1 MNNNRDFTFQFLSS
15 KSAKEIFPILLD
27 VKSWWKG
34 FYGENIQGESNEV
47 GDEFTFFAGDGVHI
61 SKQKLIEKRPN
72 KKLAWQV
79 IESNLSFLND
89 KKEWDDT
96 IISFSLEDVEKGT
109 KVKFT
114 HQGLM
119 PEIEC
124 YEDCSLAWT
133 NYLKNLEINLK

>member
-1 MNNNRDFTFQFLSS
+1 MENNRDFTFQFLT
-15 KSAKEIFPILLD
+15 AKNAEEIYPMLLD

-61 SKQKLIEKRPN
+61 SKQKLIEKLPN
-72 KKLAWQV
+72 ERLAWQV

-96 IISFSLEDVEKGT
+96 IISFSLEEMENGT

-124 YEDCSLAWT
+124 YENCSLAWT

>member
-1 MNNNRDFTFQFLSS
+1 M
-15 KSAKEIFPILLD
+15 LLD

>member
-1 MNNNRDFTFQFLSS
+1 MDKNRGFTFQFLSS

-34 FYGENIQGESNEV
+34 FYGENIQGESTEV
-47 GDEFTFFAGDGVHI
+47 GDEFTFFAGEGVHI
-61 SKQKLIEKRPN
+61 SKQKLIEKFPN
-72 KKLAWQV
+72 ERLAWQV

-96 IISFSLEDVEKGT
+96 IISFSLEEMENGT
-109 KVKFT
+109 QVKFT
-114 HQGLM
+114 HKGLM

-124 YEDCSLAWT
+124 YENCSVAWN
-133 NYLKNLEINLK
+133 NYLTNLEFRLE

>member
-15 KSAKEIFPILLD
+15 KSAKEIFPMLLY

>member
-1 MNNNRDFTFQFLSS
+1 MENNRDFTFQFLT
-15 KSAKEIFPILLD
+15 AKNAEEIYPMLLD

-61 SKQKLIEKRPN
+61 SKQKLIEKLPN
-72 KKLAWQV
+72 ERLAWQV

-96 IISFSLEDVEKGT
+96 IISFSLEEMENGT

-124 YEDCSLAWT
+124 YENCSVAWT
-133 NYLKNLEINLK
+133 NYLRNLEINLK

>member
-15 KSAKEIFPILLD
+15 KSAKEIFPMLLD

-96 IISFSLEDVEKGT
+96 IISFSLEDVEKE
-109 KVKFT
+109 KK
-114 HQGLM
+114 
-119 PEIEC
+119 
-124 YEDCSLAWT
+124 
-133 NYLKNLEINLK
+133 LK

>member
-15 KSAKEIFPILLD
+15 KSAKEIFPMLLD

-34 FYGENIQGESNEV
+34 FYGGNIQGESDEV
-47 GDEFTFFAGDGVHI
+47 GDDVTFFAGDGVHI

>member
-1 MNNNRDFTFQFLSS
+1 MDNNRDFTLQFLSS
-15 KSAKEIFPILLD
+15 KSAEEIFPMLLD

-89 KKEWDDT
+89 KKEWDGT
-96 IISFSLEDVEKGT
+96 IISFRLKEVENGT
-109 KVKFT
+109 QVKFT

-124 YEDCSLAWT
+124 YENCSVAWT
-133 NYLKNLEINLK
+133 NYLRNLELNLK